1 MKILSLRRHY
11 PNEGVPVIDWENFL
25 YLAMSLPPK
34 LSLSQIKIAFNTFD
48 KNKSGKISANELS
61 QLCRDLA
68 ITGMRF
74 TLFTCNIIEEEEKDI
89 RSVVNMTQPDSKLD
103 YQQFLTILTTRPE
116 KLEI

>member
-1 MKILSLRRHY
+1 MKILSLRRQY
-11 PNEGVPVIDWENFL
+11 PNEGIPAIDWENFL

-34 LSLSQIKIAFNTFD
+34 LSLSQIKLAFNAFD
-48 KNKSGKISANELS
+48 KNKSGKISTQELS

-68 ITGMRF
+68 ITGNTHF
-74 TLFTCNIIEEEEKDI
+74 IPTHCVEEEESDI
-89 RSVVNMTQPDSKLD
+89 RKVVNMTAPEAKLD